1 MMTRHLALPLFI
13 LPLPVLAVFAWPH
26 ATQAA
31 SINGCAIRPATLCV
45 ELDLRAARLRSADLA
60 RADFSQ
66 SDLSG
71 ADLGGANLLSADLDR
86 AKLNR
91 ANLARANLEGADLSR
106 AEMYGANLRG
116 ARMKGANLHSADLNG
131 AALDGAYLQGANLS
145 GAHLPGAGLNKTNL
159 QRADLSGA
167 LLSYADLRGADLSGA
182 NLRNAVLTG
191 ADLTGARL
199 DSAVFEGAHVNG
211 CVGCPPQPQRGS
223 AVAAAKAPP
232 GPAASPPGRGGCWA
246 RIYKEEAF
254 KGDSLTLIGPAE
266 VADVA
271 TDWGFSWDP
280 QFKSIAIGPTATFT
294 VFDNRNFR
302 DRTATFSGGR
312 KLPDLDEHMGVF
324 RTIRSMKLSCT
335 G

>member
-1 MMTRHLALPLFI
+1 MALACG
-13 LPLPVLAVFAWPH
+13 
-26 ATQAA
+26 QAA
-31 SINGCAIRPATLCV
+31 PAATVNGCPIRPATLCV
-45 ELDLRAARLRSADLA
+45 ELDLRAARLRDADLA

-131 AALDGAYLQGANLS
+131 ATLDGAHLQGANLS
-145 GAHLPGAGLNKTNL
+145 GAHLPGAGLNKANL

-199 DSAVFEGAHVNG
+199 HAASFDSANVKG
-211 CVGCPPQPQRGS
+211 CIGCPGPLPPESTLG
-223 AVAAAKAPP
+223 AAKPAPAA
-232 GPAASPPGRGGCWA
+232 AASPPVRGGCWA
-246 RIYKEEAF
+246 RIYKEPAF
-254 KGDSLTLIGPAE
+254 KGDSLTLVGPAE

-271 TDWGFSWDP
+271 TDWGFSWEP
-280 QFKSIAIGPTATFT
+280 QFHSVMIGPAATFT
-294 VFDNRNFR
+294 VFDNRDYR
-302 DRTATFSGGR
+302 DRTATFSGGQ
-312 KLPDLDEHMGVF
+312 KIADLDERMGVF
-324 RTIRSMKLSCT
+324 RTIRSMKLTCAK
-335 G
+335 